1 MRKLFAGAAALVGA
15 FIALASTAGCW
26 IVYVDEPEMPENML

>member
-1 MRKLFAGAAALVGA
+1 MRKLFAGAAAVLGA

-26 IVYVDEPEMPENML
+26 IIYVDEPEMPESML

>member
-26 IVYVDEPEMPENML
+26 IIYVDEPEMPENML

>member
-1 MRKLFAGAAALVGA
+1 MRKLFAGAAAVLGA

-26 IVYVDEPEMPENML
+26 SIYVDEPEMPESML

>member
-26 IVYVDEPEMPENML
+26 VIYVDEPEMPESML

>member
-15 FIALASTAGCW
+15 FIALVSTSGCLV
-26 IVYVDEPEMPENML
+26 IYVDEPEMPESML

>member
-1 MRKLFAGAAALVGA
+1 MRKLFAGAAAVIGA

-26 IVYVDEPEMPENML
+26 VVYVDEPEMPESML

>member
-1 MRKLFAGAAALVGA
+1 MKKLFAGAAAVLGA

>member
-1 MRKLFAGAAALVGA
+1 MRKLFAGAAAVLGA

-26 IVYVDEPEMPENML
+26 VIYVDEPEMPESML